1 MPHIWDQTCTLV
13 HSFKKRKEKKDL
25 LLKIKYKIDILQM
38 FKMNEVKCYIMHSV
52 SLKKEKPI
60 FPNNLIAPPVYTVY
74 TVH

>member
-13 HSFKKRKEKKDL
+13 HSLKEKKDL
-25 LLKIKYKIDILQM
+25 LLKIKYKIGILQM
-38 FKMNEVKCYIMHSV
+38 FKMNEGKYYIMHSI